1 MLLVKLIKK
10 PNTTMKMKYILL
22 LAAALFTFGAPVAD
36 AAPKK
41 SKKAK
46 AAKTAALDDFD
57 ISSPSELEEAAAQ
70 KKSKADAAAAK
81 AAQEAERLA
90 GMSGAERRE
99 ENAMLIAD
107 TKFYIENQKKTLKIL
122 RTVRNEKSA
131 AKAVKPLEKIYGPVA
146 DDSAQGTL
154 TALGTVKIMEE
165 EEENLPVHQASRATA
180 AALNKAIN
188 KELSR
193 LSELNIQHAKFNG
206 AIQNMIDQQ
215 R

>member
-1 MLLVKLIKK
+1 
-10 PNTTMKMKYILL
+10 MKMKYALL
-22 LAAALFTFGAPVAD
+22 LAAAMFAFGAPMAE

-46 AAKTAALDDFD
+46 TAKKAAADDFD
-57 ISSPSELEEAAAQ
+57 IFSPSEEDE
-70 KKSKADAAAAK
+70 AK
-81 AAQEAERLA
+81 AARDAVESEAAKRIAEEKERLA

-99 ENAMLIAD
+99 ENKMLKEE

-131 AKAVKPLEKIYGPVA
+131 AKAVKPLEKIYGPVIDEA
-146 DDSAQGTL
+146 AASGTV

-165 EEENLPVHQASRATA
+165 DEENLPVHQSSRATA
-180 AALNKAIN
+180 AALNAAIN
-188 KELSR
+188 KELARISA
-193 LSELNIQHAKFNG
+193 LGIEHKKFNG
-206 AIQNMIDQQ
+206 AIKNMIDQQ